1 MTKTENRLTLSQRE
15 ALIERMAAFFQRSG
29 RQIAAVYLF
38 DAFDKDAPFADFHV
52 GLLLQF
58 EKKDRTDF
66 ELDLEARLKKALGC
80 SVEVRVLNGAPLPVC
95 LNVIRTG
102 HVILDRSPNARAD
115 FQAGVLKASFD
126 FYRFRKRYYQEVL
139 SAPA

>member
-1 MTKTENRLTLSQRE
+1 MTKTDKRRTLSQRK
-15 ALIERMAAFFQRSG
+15 ALIERMGAFFQRSG

-38 DAFDKDAPFADFHV
+38 DAFDKDAPFADFHA

-58 EKKDRTDF
+58 EKMDRADF
-66 ELDLEARLKKALGC
+66 ELDLEARLKKTLGC
-80 SVEVRVLNGAPLPVC
+80 FVEVRVLNGAPLPIC

-102 HVILDRSPNARAD
+102 QVILDRAPNVRAD
-115 FQAGVLKASFD
+115 FQRGILKASFD

-139 SAPA
+139 RAPA